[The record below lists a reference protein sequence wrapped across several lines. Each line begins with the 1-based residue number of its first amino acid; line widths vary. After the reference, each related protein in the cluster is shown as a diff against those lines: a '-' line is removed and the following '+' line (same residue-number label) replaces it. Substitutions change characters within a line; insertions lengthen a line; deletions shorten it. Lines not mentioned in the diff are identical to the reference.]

1 MTRRQRPEP
10 WQLVV
15 VMAIGGAAIAF
26 VIVVTAGVLSDG
38 VGTGVPLDFYRA
50 IGRELTDPATWRVVG
65 LSALAA
71 AAVTAV
77 VLAVTRRGRDG

>member
-1 MTRRQRPEP
+1 MTRRRRPEP

-15 VMAIGGAAIAF
+15 VTAIGGAAIAF
-26 VIVVTAGVLSDG
+26 VIVVVTGVLADG
-38 VGTGVPLDFYRA
+38 VGTGDPLDFYRA

-65 LSALAA
+65 LSAVVV

-77 VLAVTRRGRDG
+77 VLAFTRRGRGG